1 MKHGHAQHD
10 YYPKISPLYTAERF
24 KGKPDGKERMLLD
37 ISEIIGGSEENGR
50 KLWEVLAF
58 GIQDLS
64 ETDIKEAVKKVFG
77 KEL

>member
-1 MKHGHAQHD
+1 
-10 YYPKISPLYTAERF
+10 
-24 KGKPDGKERMLLD
+24 MLLD

-64 ETDIKEAVKKVFG
+64 ETDINTKT
-77 KEL
+77 